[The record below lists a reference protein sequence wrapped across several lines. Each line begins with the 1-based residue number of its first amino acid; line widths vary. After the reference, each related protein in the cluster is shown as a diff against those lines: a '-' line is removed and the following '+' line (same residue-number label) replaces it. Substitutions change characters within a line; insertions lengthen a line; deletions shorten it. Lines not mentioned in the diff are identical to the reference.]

1 MRCYFVKGGRIT
13 ATELLSRTN
22 DEDLIAEARELFV
35 MKGLPRGADGF
46 EVWNQARF
54 IYRYPEHSVMASFVV

>member
-13 ATELLSRTN
+13 AIELLSQTT
-22 DEDLIAEARELFV
+22 DDGLIAQARELFV
-35 MKGLPRGADGF
+35 MKGVPRGAEGF
-46 EVWNQARF
+46 EVWDQARF